1 MKGKKEHL
9 TGIPAILAV
18 VLGVLCPLCFI
29 APLLIT
35 AGLGTTLALL
45 VPWFKPLLIIS
56 LIITVVAFAIS
67 FRFHKNP
74 LPLILAIVGGG
85 LIYYGGYIRF
95 EQNLIYLGG
104 LLLIASVCLDFWFRK
119 KIKGCLTCQV
129 NANHERRQGAM
140 CPDCG

>member
-9 TGIPAILAV
+9 TGMPAILAV

-56 LIITVVAFAIS
+56 LIITVIAFAIS
-67 FRFHKNP
+67 FRVHKNP
-74 LPLILAIVGGG
+74 LPLILATVGGG

-104 LLLIASVCLDFWFRK
+104 VLLISSVILDFWFRK
-119 KIKGCLTCQV
+119 KAKYCIVCEVKNG
-129 NANHERRQGAM
+129 
-140 CPDCG
+140 

>member
-1 MKGKKEHL
+1 MKDKKEHL

-45 VPWFKPLLIIS
+45 VPWFKPLLIVS
-56 LIITVVAFAIS
+56 LIITMIAFAIS
-67 FRFHKNP
+67 FRLHKNP
-74 LPLILAIVGGG
+74 LPLILTFIGGG
-85 LIYYGGYIRF
+85 LMYYGGYIRF

-104 LLLIASVCLDFWFRK
+104 VLLIFSVGPDFWFRK
-119 KIKGCLTCQV
+119 QTKECAVCEV
-129 NANHERRQGAM
+129 NPNHHGRR
-140 CPDCG
+140 

>member
-1 MKGKKEHL
+1 MKDKKEHL

-56 LIITVVAFAIS
+56 LIITAIAFAIS
-67 FRFHKNP
+67 FKLHKNP
-74 LPLILAIVGGG
+74 LPLILAILGGG
-85 LIYYGGYIRF
+85 LMYYGGYISF

-104 LLLIASVCLDFWFRK
+104 VLLISSVGLDFWFRK
-119 KIKGCLTCQV
+119 RIK
-129 NANHERRQGAM
+129 
-140 CPDCG
+140 DCIICEVKKL

>member
-9 TGIPAILAV
+9 TGLPAILAV

-35 AGLGTTLALL
+35 AGLGATLALL

-56 LIITVVAFAIS
+56 LIIAALAFYLS
-67 FRFHKNP
+67 FRVHKNP
-74 LPLILAIVGGG
+74 LPLLLTIVGGG

-104 LLLIASVCLDFWFRK
+104 VLLVTSVVLDWWFRK
-119 KIKGCLTCQV
+119 QTKECLVCQV
-129 NANHERRQGAM
+129 NPNHHGKE
-140 CPDCG
+140 

>member
-9 TGIPAILAV
+9 TGLPAILAV

-56 LIITVVAFAIS
+56 LIIAVIAFAIS
-67 FRFHKNP
+67 FRPHKNP

-85 LIYYGGYIRF
+85 LMYYGGYIRF

-104 LLLIASVCLDFWFRK
+104 LFLVVSVGLDWYFRK
-119 KIKGCLTCQV
+119 KVKDCLVC
-129 NANHERRQGAM
+129 RG
-140 CPDCG
+140 

>member
-18 VLGVLCPLCFI
+18 ALGVLCPLCFI
-29 APLLIT
+29 APLLIV
-35 AGLGTTLALL
+35 AGLGSTLALV

-56 LIITVVAFAIS
+56 LIIAVVAFTIS
-67 FRFHKNP
+67 LRVHKNF
-74 LPLILAIVGGG
+74 LPLILALVGGG

-104 LLLIASVCLDFWFRK
+104 VLLIASVGLDWWFRK
-119 KIKGCLTCQV
+119 RSK
-129 NANHERRQGAM
+129 
-140 CPDCG
+140 DCIVCEVKHG